1 MRADE
6 ILRLTWDKISS
17 LDRCMTLEAEYTKIN
32 KPRSWPVSELS
43 PPKCKKVEASFLCS
57 LSQLGLTYLLAV
69 SL

>member
-1 MRADE
+1 MRTT
-6 ILRLTWDKISS
+6 LTVLLAIALTIAIGVSGAS
-17 LDRCMTLEAEYTKIN
+17 AQLDLHV
-32 KPRSWPVSELS
+32 WPVSELS